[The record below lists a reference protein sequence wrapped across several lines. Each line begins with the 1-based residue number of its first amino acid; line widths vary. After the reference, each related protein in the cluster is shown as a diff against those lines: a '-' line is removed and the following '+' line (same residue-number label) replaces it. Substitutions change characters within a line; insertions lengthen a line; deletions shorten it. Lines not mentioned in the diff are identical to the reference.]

1 MPLLDYSFNIDVFT
15 LLVIIGLS
23 VLLGFVLRSRQL
35 KKKNRQITELEREM
49 MQAHAEVLEIQK
61 EYCDLESKV
70 RDLTIPVISMKHT
83 AKEEEKEE
91 KQTEQPQDRSAMK
104 KNRPT
109 RTA

>member
-1 MPLLDYSFNIDVFT
+1 MPLFDYSFNIDVFT

-23 VLLGFVLRSRQL
+23 ALLGFAVRSRQL
-35 KKKNRQITELEREM
+35 KKKNRRIAELEKDM

-61 EYCDLESKV
+61 EYCDLEARV
-70 RDLTIPVISMKHT
+70 RDLAIPVISMKH
-83 AKEEEKEE
+83 APKEEEKQ
-91 KQTEQPQDRSAMK
+91 KEQPPDRSDMQ